1 MSTIIHVAKLHII
14 LAVTNKVIAIY
25 HKRIQQCLDP
35 VKGPKLLRRYGSNYI
50 NALTEAVTPI
60 ILIRDEAKRQLEQ
73 IKQIT
78 ERNTNLE
85 Y

>member
-1 MSTIIHVAKLHII
+1 M
-14 LAVTNKVIAIY
+14 
-25 HKRIQQCLDP
+25 DP

-78 ERNTNLE
+78 ERNPNLE

>member
-1 MSTIIHVAKLHII
+1 M
-14 LAVTNKVIAIY
+14 
-25 HKRIQQCLDP
+25 DP
-35 VKGPKLLRRYGSNYI
+35 VKGPKLLRRYGSNYV
-50 NALTEAVTPI
+50 NTLTEAVTPI

>member
-1 MSTIIHVAKLHII
+1 
-14 LAVTNKVIAIY
+14 VIAVY

-35 VKGPKLLRRYGSNYI
+35 IKGPKLLRRYGSNYI

-78 ERNTNLE
+78 ERNTDLE